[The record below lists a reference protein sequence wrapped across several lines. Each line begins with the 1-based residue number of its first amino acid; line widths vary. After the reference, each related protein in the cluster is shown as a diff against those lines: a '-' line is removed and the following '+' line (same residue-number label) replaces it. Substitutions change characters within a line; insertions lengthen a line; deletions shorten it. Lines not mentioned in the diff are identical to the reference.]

1 LWISCAEYG
10 RLAHAG
16 VFYDEAIDRNS
27 PCSIV
32 DPQNPGSPAGVF
44 FTGTVTLAQSATAAP
59 SAAVVAAIC
68 AAEIL
73 GLAGFSIIP
82 ALLPQF
88 IEAWSLTN
96 TQAGW
101 LTGIVSAGY
110 MFAVIPLVSLTDRR
124 PSRQLYLASSAL
136 SALSCFG
143 MALSDSLL
151 PALGFRALA
160 GVAMAGMYMP
170 GLRAL
175 THGVEGATRARI
187 AAWYTSSFTIGASLS
202 FLFGRVGTLL
212 GWRSAFV
219 IAGILGAAG
228 GLIART
234 ALPRGDSGREEQ
246 EPQLLLDFR
255 PVLAN
260 RDVLA
265 LMVGYAAAIWGCVG
279 LRQWIVVFLTFRAGT
294 QAADPAQAWI
304 ILTVG
309 AVINLLGVPAGLIGN
324 ELSIRYGL
332 RTIATLVF
340 VLSAF
345 ASGFFGFTATLPYI
359 AVLGISVVAGFIV
372 QGNFSNLTSGV
383 LAVAARRYLGATI
396 GLYSCIGFGA
406 SFLGTLL
413 FGVTL
418 DQFGGTSQ
426 LPAWAVSFGTC
437 GLACL
442 AGVAATVFLPRNIW
456 QR

>member
-1 LWISCAEYG
+1 
-10 RLAHAG
+10 
-16 VFYDEAIDRNS
+16 
-27 PCSIV
+27 
-32 DPQNPGSPAGVF
+32 
-44 FTGTVTLAQSATAAP
+44 VTLAQSATAAP
-59 SAAVVAAIC
+59 STPVVAAIC

-73 GLAGFSIIP
+73 GLAGFSIVP

-101 LTGIVSAGY
+101 LAGITSAGY
-110 MFAVIPLVSLTDRR
+110 MLAVIPLVGMTDRR
-124 PSRQLYLASSAL
+124 PARQRYLVSSVL
-136 SALSCFG
+136 SALSCLG
-143 MALSDSLL
+143 MALCDSLL

-160 GVAMAGMYMP
+160 GIAMAGMYMP
-170 GLRAL
+170 GLRAI

-228 GLIART
+228 VFIALA
-234 ALPRGDSGREEQ
+234 ALPGGDTEGEDD
-246 EPQLLLDFR
+246 PQPRLDFR

-260 RDVLA
+260 GHVLA
-265 LMVGYAAAIWGCVG
+265 LIVGYAAAIWGCVG
-279 LRQWIVVFLTFRAGT
+279 LRQWIVVFLTFRAGD
-294 QAADPAQAWI
+294 QAADPAQAWT
-304 ILTVG
+304 ILAVG
-309 AVINLLGVPAGLIGN
+309 AVINFLGVPAGLLGN

-345 ASGFFGFTATLPYI
+345 AGGLFGLTGMLPYI
-359 AVLGISVVAGFIV
+359 AVLGLSVIAGFIV

-383 LAVAARRYLGATI
+383 LAVAAPRYLGATI

-418 DQFGGTSQ
+418 DLFGGTSQ
-426 LPAWAVSFGTC
+426 LAAWALSFGTC

-442 AGVAATVFLPRNIW
+442 AGAAATIFLPRNVW

>member
-1 LWISCAEYG
+1 M
-10 RLAHAG
+10 
-16 VFYDEAIDRNS
+16 
-27 PCSIV
+27 
-32 DPQNPGSPAGVF
+32 
-44 FTGTVTLAQSATAAP
+44 GTVTLAQSATAAP

-73 GLAGFSIIP
+73 GLAGYSIVP

-101 LTGIVSAGY
+101 LAGIVSAGY
-110 MFAVIPLVSLTDRR
+110 MLAVIPLVSLSDRR
-124 PSRQLYLASSAL
+124 PARQIYLASSAL
-136 SALSCFG
+136 GALSCFG
-143 MALSDSLL
+143 MALCDSLL

-160 GVAMAGMYMP
+160 GIAMAGMYMP
-170 GLRAL
+170 GLQAL
-175 THGVEGATRARI
+175 THGIEGTMRARI

-212 GWRSAFV
+212 GWRSAFAV
-219 IAGILGAAG
+219 AAILGAAG
-228 GLIART
+228 VFIAWA
-234 ALPRGDSGREEQ
+234 ALPRGDSATDADRQ
-246 EPQLLLDFR
+246 PLLDIR

-260 RDVLA
+260 RDVLV
-265 LMVGYAAAIWGCVG
+265 LIVGYAAAIWGCVG
-279 LRQWIVVFLTFRAGT
+279 LRQWIVVFLTFCAGD
-294 QAADPAQAWI
+294 QAAVPAQAWI
-304 ILTVG
+304 ILVVG
-309 AVINLLGVPAGLIGN
+309 AVISFLGVPAGLIGN

-340 VLSAF
+340 VLSAL
-345 ASGFFGFTATLPYI
+345 AGGLFGFTAMLPYI
-359 AVLGISVVAGFIV
+359 AVLGLSVVIGFIV

-383 LAVAARRYLGATI
+383 LAVAAPRYRGATI
-396 GLYSCIGFGA
+396 GLYSCVGFGA
-406 SFLGTLL
+406 GFLGTLL

-426 LPAWAVSFGTC
+426 LTAWALSFGIC

-442 AGVAATVFLPRNIW
+442 AGAAATIFLPRNIW